1 MQVAAM
7 FAPLATDIE
16 DPVERLHAI
25 HEGTQGAKEMQQAMA
40 ADKIMNLTDTM
51 SPALV
56 GLAARMYTGARL
68 EDRTPPVFN
77 LIISN
82 VPGPPFDLYMA
93 GARITGIY
101 PMGPLLYGAGL
112 NITVMSN
119 ATGVDFGVLTCREV
133 VPDPWLI
140 SDALAESLDE
150 LAQAADVEA
159 EPAATGA

>member
-1 MQVAAM
+1 
-7 FAPLATDIE
+7 
-16 DPVERLHAI
+16 
-25 HEGTQGAKEMQQAMA
+25 MQQAMA

-101 PMGPLLYGAGL
+101 PMGPLLYGTGL

-133 VPDPWLI
+133 VPDPWIIVEGLV
-140 SDALAESLDE
+140 ESLEE
-150 LAQAADVEA
+150 LAAAA
-159 EPAATGA
+159 EVPADAAAGG

>member
-1 MQVAAM
+1 
-7 FAPLATDIE
+7 
-16 DPVERLHAI
+16 
-25 HEGTQGAKEMQQAMA
+25 
-40 ADKIMNLTDTM
+40 
-51 SPALV
+51 V

-119 ATGVDFGVLTCREV
+119 ATGVDFGLLTCREV
-133 VPDPWLI
+133 VPDPWVI
-140 SDALAESLDE
+140 ADALADALDE
-150 LAQAADVEA
+150 LARAADVPES

>member
-1 MQVAAM
+1 M
-7 FAPLATDIE
+7 FASLETHVD
-16 DPVERLHAI
+16 DPVERLLAI
-25 HEGTQGAKEMQQAMA
+25 HAGTRGAKEMQQAMA

-51 SPALV
+51 SPGLV

-133 VPDPWLI
+133 VPDPWTIVEGLV
-140 SDALAESLDE
+140 ESLDE
-150 LAQAADVEA
+150 LAAAA
-159 EPAATGA
+159 EVPVDAAAGG